1 MKSLVIAEKPSVGR
15 DIARVLNCKKSG
27 DGCLEGEKYVV
38 TWALGH
44 LVELAAPEAYD
55 KKYKEWKMETLPMM
69 RSLSGWRSSERR
81 RSSLMR

>member
-1 MKSLVIAEKPSVGR
+1 M
-15 DIARVLNCKKSG
+15 
-27 DGCLEGEKYVV
+27 V

-69 RSLSGWRSSERR
+69 PSPFKLEVIGKTAKQFGAVKR
-81 RSSLMR
+81 

>member
-38 TWALGH
+38 TSRVCHLQIQNGAFLGSIFS
-44 LVELAAPEAYD
+44 AS
-55 KKYKEWKMETLPMM
+55 M
-69 RSLSGWRSSERR
+69 RFIQCLCGF
-81 RSSLMR
+81 

>member
-38 TWALGH
+38 TWASWRPRRLTIRNT
-44 LVELAAPEAYD
+44 
-55 KKYKEWKMETLPMM
+55 K
-69 RSLSGWRSSERR
+69 SGKWR
-81 RSSLMR
+81 LFP